1 MEPNREDADFSTGG
15 EAVGLDL
22 QGQDVGTDRGSV
34 LDGPSRVDAPEVPPY
49 EAGSAAD
56 LFEAKGPLGDASP
69 DARALPDGYVRMED
83 RLEDTTWGAPED
95 DAWYWLFQG
104 YGTGTCGATSVA
116 MVIAD
121 MLDTPL
127 ASNQEVVD
135 QAVALGVLHYDPSN
149 PQWQTWGGWSGMTT
163 TGVEALLESYGVGAT
178 VYGGA
183 HVGHLAS
190 YLEAGQPAIV
200 MVDGEEIWQ
209 GADDDATD
217 SGQAPNHF
225 VQVIGVDYVEQVVY
239 LNDPA
244 IENGAGL
251 AVPMSLFED
260 AWQDSGNAVI
270 MTDRPLESAVP
281 VGAGAVRGDPGATPG
296 SAGLPEPNGRGTVLL
311 GFTLC
316 AVEGTWMV
324 PDRSRR

>member
-1 MEPNREDADFSTGG
+1 VESDREDAGSPTGG

-22 QGQDVGTDRGSV
+22 RGEDVDTERDSL
-34 LDGPSRVDAPEVPPY
+34 LDGPHPADAPEVSTY
-49 EAGSAAD
+49 EAGSPAD
-56 LFEAKGPLGDASP
+56 PYAGSGTPGDVSP
-69 DARALPDGYVRMED
+69 DARALPDGYVSTT
-83 RLEDTTWGAPED
+83 DTTWGAPED

-121 MLDTPL
+121 MLETPF

-135 QAVALGVLHYDPSN
+135 QAVALGVLQYDPGN

-260 AWQDSGNAVI
+260 AWEDSGNAVI